1 VKVSQRNRTNVVARN
16 LQILRV
22 TDISITLD

>member
-22 TDISITLD
+22 TDITLD